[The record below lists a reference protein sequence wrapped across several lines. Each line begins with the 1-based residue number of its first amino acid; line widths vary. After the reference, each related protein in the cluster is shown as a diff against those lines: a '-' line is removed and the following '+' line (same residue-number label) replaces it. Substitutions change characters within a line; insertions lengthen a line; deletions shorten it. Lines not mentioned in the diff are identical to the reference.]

1 VGFAPRHY
9 VDLTLPGLQNGNREA
24 CRTPKPKEPD
34 PLAGLHAGNA
44 KTTKAY
50 NPGTKKGCDLYIV
63 QTGGQGK
70 HQVRSREGILGE
82 TTIYGI
88 PGESGMIAEIF
99 AAMPAI
105 PAIAVHP
112 THPGNADSRSL
123 RQFMCCAFDD
133 LTDDLMTKN
142 ELRLQRREIFLDYVQ
157 VGTTNPARNDAEQYV
172 PRLNRRTGHLP
183 DLKKRISG

>member
-1 VGFAPRHY
+1 
-9 VDLTLPGLQNGNREA
+9 
-24 CRTPKPKEPD
+24 
-34 PLAGLHAGNA
+34 
-44 KTTKAY
+44 
-50 NPGTKKGCDLYIV
+50 
-63 QTGGQGK
+63 
-70 HQVRSREGILGE
+70 
-82 TTIYGI
+82 
-88 PGESGMIAEIF
+88 MIAQIF

-157 VGTTNPARNDAEQYV
+157 VGTTNPARNDAKQYV